1 MASKPTDVA
10 ARAVERT
17 DAPIDRPRRV
27 LDVRAAGPPKP
38 LSETLETLADLDD
51 EVVLVQ
57 RNDRAP
63 RHLYPKLGDRGYE
76 HETVED
82 DEEVVTAVWRPEA

>member
-1 MASKPTDVA
+1 MASKPTDA
-10 ARAVERT
+10 ATRALDRT
-17 DAPIDRPRRV
+17 GVLADRPRRT

-38 LSETLETLADLDD
+38 LTETLETLADLDD
-51 EVVLVQ
+51 EVVLIQ

-76 HETVED
+76 YETIED
-82 DEEVVTAVWRPEA
+82 GEEVVTAIWRPEA